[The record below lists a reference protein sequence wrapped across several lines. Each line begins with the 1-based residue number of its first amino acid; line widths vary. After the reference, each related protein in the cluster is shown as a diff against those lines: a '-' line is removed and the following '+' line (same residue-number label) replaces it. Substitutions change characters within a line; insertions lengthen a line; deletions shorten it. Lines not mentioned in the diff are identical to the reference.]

1 MTVSE
6 HIAPTDIAFRPHGHG
21 DRAVIFVHGFL
32 DDQFVWDKV
41 IAELEAPGF
50 QSVQLDLAGM
60 GDRAGATGPFTYER
74 FAADVGFVVDTI
86 GKPFVIVGQSM
97 GAPVAE
103 LVAADRPGMA
113 LGLVLLAP
121 VPLAGTRLPDEA
133 VAPFR
138 TLGRDLMRQRAL
150 RRQLS
155 VGLPDTDLERLVRV
169 SATVRPQVV
178 RALVDSWNAG
188 LPGGGARS
196 GYRGPALIVRGAG
209 DRFVTEDLVAAEV
222 SSRFA
227 SVDTLAI
234 EGAGHWPHLER
245 PSVVAARLG
254 QFLAQIV
261 RDDERITAAA
271 VGPQGWTDAFARKSA
286 ERFGAACADD
296 VVLEAANLMRPVEG
310 REQVMRLM
318 ETASGIYESL
328 RFTHEA
334 SRGPRSYLEWEA
346 TALGGL
352 ELRGVTILVKDE
364 RGKIVKVAIHHR
376 PLGASLRFSAELR
389 KRLTGVLDP
398 GYFHNGDLS
407 GTC

>member
-21 DRAVIFVHGFL
+21 DRAVVFVHGFL
-32 DDQFVWDKV
+32 DDQYVWDKL
-41 IAELEAPGF
+41 IAQLEAPGF
-50 QSVQLDLAGM
+50 ETVQLDLAGM
-60 GDRAGATGPFTYER
+60 GNRTGASGPFTYER

-103 LVAADRPGMA
+103 LVAAARPELA

-121 VPLAGTRLPDEA
+121 VPLGGTRLQDEA

-138 TLGRDLMRQRAL
+138 TLGGDLMRQRAV

-155 VGLPDTDLERLVRV
+155 VGLSDADLERLVRI
-169 SATVRPQVV
+169 SAAVRPPVV

-188 LPGGGARS
+188 LPGGGAKS
-196 GYRGPALIVRGAG
+196 AYRGPVLVVRGADDG
-209 DRFVTEDLVAAEV
+209 FVTEDLVAAAV

-227 SVDTLAI
+227 SVHTVAI

-245 PSVVAARLG
+245 PSAVAAQLG
-254 QFLAQIV
+254 QFLV
-261 RDDERITAAA
+261 RVVSDDGGITGAE
-271 VGPQGWTDAFARKSA
+271 VRPQDWTDAFASRSA
-286 ERFGAACADD
+286 ARFGAAFADG
-296 VVLEAANLMRPVEG
+296 VVLEGANLMRPVEG

-318 ETASGIYESL
+318 ATASGIYESL

-334 SRGPRSYLEWEA
+334 SSGRRNYLEWEA

-352 ELRGVTILVKDE
+352 DLRGVTILVKDE
-364 RGKIVKVAIHHR
+364 RGQIVYVAIHHR

-389 KRLTGVLDP
+389 QRLTGVLDP
-398 GYFHNGDLS
+398 GYFYNGDRS